1 MRWRATFM
9 MSPDELKKIASK
21 LQTSQAVVTREY
33 VQHIFLSV
41 LYQMRGADIL
51 LFKGGT
57 ALKIV
62 YGSPRFSEDLDFTG
76 VTLNTQTIEHLLL
89 EVYGRLQEWGM
100 GVDITEAKETTGG
113 YLAKI
118 ACMFSGLSVHMKVEI
133 SGRQTGRKLACEITR
148 ITNDYIPPYDII
160 HPPLEEIIA
169 GTLAALMRRSK
180 PRDWYDLYFLLK
192 QNYLTKEQLKLL
204 PEIKKK
210 FASYRGDMKKEIG
223 QFLPD
228 SHRMVLKDFR
238 EYLAREIERF
248 E

>member
-1 MRWRATFM
+1 M
-9 MSPDELKKIASK
+9 MSPDELKKIANK
-21 LQTSQAVVTREY
+21 LQTSQAVATREY
-33 VQHIFLSV
+33 VQHVFLSA

-57 ALKIV
+57 ALRIV

-89 EVYGRLQEWGM
+89 EVYSRLQEWGM
-100 GVDITEAKETTGG
+100 SVNITEAKETTGG

-118 ACMFSGLSVHMKVEI
+118 VCMVSGLSVNMKVEI
-133 SGRQTGRKLACEITR
+133 SGRQSGKKLAREITR

-160 HPPLEEIIA
+160 HPPREEIIA
-169 GTLAALMRRSK
+169 GKLAALMRRSK

-192 QNYLTKEQLKLL
+192 HNYLTKEQLKLL

-210 FASYRGDMKKEIG
+210 FASYRGDVKKEIG
-223 QFLPD
+223 QFLPE

-238 EYLAREIERF
+238 EYLEREMARF
-248 E
+248 T